1 MNLLELPTCIFT
13 RRPSPLLVSVNKQ
26 RLQSILSLGLPIIG
40 GMLSQSLLNLVD
52 TAMVG
57 ALGRDA
63 LAGVGI
69 GGYAN
74 FMVIALIIGLS
85 SGVQTMVARRNGQGR
100 IDEKAI
106 PLNAGLLMAL
116 IASLP
121 LTALCLHYSEQIVSL
136 ISSDPAVIS
145 IAKPYFDYRV
155 LAILAVGF
163 NLSFRGYW
171 NGINQSLVYLR
182 ILIVV
187 HLFNVLISY
196 GLIYGSLGLPELG
209 APGAGLGTSL
219 SLFLGSLIYAG
230 ITFKRARSRGFLKRL
245 PDSKTLICLMR
256 LSIPHSLQQF
266 MFAASIILLFWIIA
280 QLGTHELAI
289 AHVLTH
295 LSLLLILP
303 AVGLGM
309 AATTL
314 VSHALGSNQPDQACE
329 WGWDT
334 VRVAACM
341 LVLLSIPLWLFPAQV
356 LSLFIHEPELIQQAI
371 LPLRIGC
378 LAICVDVVAIVFTQA
393 MLGAGANRS
402 VMWITTLGQWGFY
415 LPLAWL
421 VGPALGGGLTAI
433 WLVQLLHRGLASI
446 LFGYLWSKKRWVTIR
461 V

>member
-1 MNLLELPTCIFT
+1 
-13 RRPSPLLVSVNKQ
+13 
-26 RLQSILSLGLPIIG
+26 
-40 GMLSQSLLNLVD
+40 MLSQSLLNLID

-57 ALGRDA
+57 ALGREA

-74 FMVIALIIGLS
+74 FMAVALIIGLS

-100 IDEKAI
+100 IAVKAV
-106 PLNAGLLMAL
+106 PLNGGLLLAL
-116 IASLP
+116 LFAVP
-121 LTALCLHYSEQIVSL
+121 LTVFCLYYSHNIVSL
-136 ISSDPAVIS
+136 ISDDPAVLA
-145 IAKPYFDYRV
+145 IAEPYFDYRV

-171 NGINQSLVYLR
+171 NGINQSLAYLR
-182 ILIVV
+182 ILILV
-187 HLFNVLISY
+187 HLFNVVISY
-196 GLIYGSLGLPELG
+196 GLIYGILGLPELG

-219 SLFLGSLIYAG
+219 SLLLGSVIYALM
-230 ITFKRARSRGFLKRL
+230 TFKHARSRGFLKQL
-245 PDSKTLICLMR
+245 PDRKTISLLMR

-266 MFAASIILLFWIIA
+266 MFASGITLLFWIIA
-280 QLGTHELAI
+280 QMSTQELAI

-314 VSHALGSNQPDQACE
+314 VSNALGRKEPEQACQ

-334 VRVAACM
+334 VKIATWM
-341 LVLLSIPLWLFPAQV
+341 LIFLSTPLWLFPQQI
-356 LSLFIHEPELIQQAI
+356 LSLFIHEQQLIQQAI
-371 LPLRIGC
+371 LPLRITC
-378 LAICVDVVAIVFTQA
+378 LAICADVVAIVFTQA
-393 MLGAGANRS
+393 LLGAGANRT

-421 VGPALGGGLTAI
+421 VGPTLGGGLTAI
-433 WLVQLLHRGLASI
+433 WLVQLLHRSLSSL